1 MVRVTIQ
8 ALAAT
13 LGGTQSLHTNGYDE
27 ALALPTEESA
37 KLALR
42 TQQVMSSESGVT
54 KTADPL
60 GGSHYVEALTDEVE
74 RLAMEYL
81 AKIDD
86 MGGASQAIEFMQ
98 EEIHQAAYRFQMD
111 IESGARSVVG
121 VNVHSEDEAPPRIG
135 QPDYSALERAQVA
148 RLRAVRSSRDE
159 TAAAT
164 ALDSIRLVA
173 SSSDNLMPGLIDAVK
188 LGVTLGEISDALRE
202 EWGTWDG

>member
-1 MVRVTIQ
+1 MCIRDR
-8 ALAAT
+8 
-13 LGGTQSLHTNGYDE
+13 GGTQSLHTNGYDE

-54 KTADPL
+54 KTVDPL

-111 IESGARSVVG
+111 IESGERSVVG
-121 VNVHSEDEAPPRIG
+121 VNVHSEDEGPPRIG